1 MKTSYYEYG
10 IELKYWE
17 IRDKNPEIVCYNHG
31 FRRYRDSYVA
41 CLNKLGQQNLIE
53 SRRKQML
60 KGAQVLL
67 WRPKTHVRAYMFMS
81 ASGIIKEYDILPRFQ
96 YLWADVFKELVY
108 GCMNRALELGWRY
121 VKLRTPVLDYNFN
134 IFMEDFMKELGCD
147 LFVTV
152 KNY

>member
-17 IRDKNPEIVCYNHG
+17 IRDKNPEIVYYSRGN
-31 FRRYRDSYVA
+31 RRYRDSYVA
-41 CLNKLGQQNLIE
+41 CLNKLGQQDMIKA
-53 SRRKQML
+53 RRKQML

-67 WRPKTHVRAYMFMS
+67 WKPKTHVRAYMFMS
-81 ASGIIKEYDILPRFQ
+81 ASGIISEYDILPRFQ
-96 YLWADVFKELVY
+96 SYWADIFKELVY
-108 GCMNRALELGWRY
+108 GCMYRALETGGRY
-121 VKLRTPVLDYNFN
+121 IKLRTPVLDYDFN

>member
-10 IELKYWE
+10 IELKYYQ
-17 IRDKNPEIVCYNHG
+17 IRDTSPDIVCYYHG
-31 FRRYRDSYVA
+31 NRRYRDSYVA
-41 CLNKLGQQNLIE
+41 CLNKLGQQDQINA
-53 SRRKQML
+53 RRKQML

-81 ASGIIKEYDILPRFQ
+81 ASGIIRDYDVLPRFQ
-96 YLWADVFKELVY
+96 YQWTTIFKELVY
-108 GCMNRALELGWRY
+108 ACMNRALDLNWRY
-121 VKLRTPVLDYNFN
+121 VKLRTPILDKHLN

>member
-31 FRRYRDSYVA
+31 FRRYRDSYEA
-41 CLNKLGQQNLIE
+41 CLKKLGEEQLLK

-81 ASGIIKEYDILPRFQ
+81 ASGIIKEYNILPRFQ
-96 YLWADVFKELVY
+96 DQWAVVFKELVH
-108 GCMNRALELGWRY
+108 GCLSRALDLNWRY
-121 VKLRTPVLDYNFN
+121 VKLRTPVLDYDFN
-134 IFMEDFMKELGCD
+134 IYIEKFMKELGCD